1 MHAHALSKLPF
12 CSSLLGA
19 EFTCHVLVKH
29 SDADFMEVVKR
40 SRVEGVSLQAARE
53 GDIIVGGTL
62 VVTAYILHQEDSWGR

>member
-1 MHAHALSKLPF
+1 MHTQRAWLIEMR
-12 CSSLLGA
+12 SSWK
-19 EFTCHVLVKH
+19 TIM
-29 SDADFMEVVKR
+29 DFMEVVRR